1 MHSIW
6 QDIRIGFRMLAKAP
20 GIALAAIFA
29 FGLGIAAATA
39 MISVAQTYILHP
51 ISFPQVDRVV
61 MVLDRAPGRSEG
73 WSEVSPAD
81 FQDWRAQNQS
91 FEGLAA
97 YQWADVN
104 LTGAGE
110 PVKLQGFRVS
120 ANFFDLLRAAPQLG
134 RGFLAG
140 EDEPGRE
147 NEVVLSNGLWKRQ
160 FASDPNI
167 VGRMIRIDGV
177 PTQIVGV
184 MNDSVRFPE
193 SAELWIPLALSPH
206 EKTVRNAHYLGPV
219 GRLKPGVSLEQAQVE
234 MQTIQR
240 RLQTSFPEAEKDW
253 SVIAMPIGEF
263 VAGPGRDYN
272 IMSLWAVGFV
282 ILIACTNVANLLLA
296 RGSARQ
302 AEFSIRTTLGATR
315 GQLMRQVLFESILL
329 SLGGAI
335 AGLLLGSWFIS
346 LIRGAMPPEVER
358 YIPGWDQVR
367 LNQNVFFSALVIAV
381 VAGIVAGF
389 LPALYGTSAKLSEN
403 LKEAGRGGSASRSRM
418 RLRSV
423 FTVVQV
429 ALSLVLLVGAALMA
443 RGVQTLFSLNFKS
456 DPQSV
461 LTFRVSLPNSR
472 YATQQQRVAFFDNL
486 RERLASNSGVGK
498 ATIATQVPF
507 AGYNTSD
514 FTIEGQPIRSGEF
527 HSADLNDVSPSYFEL
542 LQVPVIEGRAFDDR
556 DTSASTPVALISD
569 NLAKTYWPGHSP
581 LGHRIKLGGE
591 TSKEPWTTIV
601 GVVGEVNYDP
611 WRHDIIPAIYF
622 PFRQHPWGDAY
633 LAFRT
638 DGHNEAFLPMIRAA
652 VAGIDP
658 EQPVYDIFSL
668 QRIISNQVLGLSYVA
683 VLMGVLGLMALIL
696 SAVGISGVMAYSVAQ
711 RVREIGVRMALGATP
726 GNVLLMF
733 VKHGLKLMAAGILI
747 GLPLSIGLARLL
759 SSLLYGVR
767 SNDFASFFGG
777 ALILAGV
784 IALASYL
791 PARQATRVDPMVALR
806 YE

>member
-6 QDIRIGFRMLAKAP
+6 QDIRIGFRMLTKAP

-39 MISVAQTYILHP
+39 MISVAQAYILRP
-51 ISFPQVDRVV
+51 ISFPEVDRVV
-61 MVLDRAPGRSEG
+61 MVLDRAPGRTEG
-73 WSEVSPAD
+73 WNEVSPAN
-81 FQDWRAQNQS
+81 FQDFRAQNQS

-97 YQWADVN
+97 YAWADVN

-120 ANFFDLLRAAPQLG
+120 ANFFDVLRTTPQLG

-147 NEVVLSNGLWKRQ
+147 NEVILSNGLWRRQ

-167 VGRMIRIDGV
+167 LGRIIRIDGV
-177 PTQIVGV
+177 PKQIVGV

-193 SAELWIPLALSPH
+193 SAELWIPVALSP
-206 EKTVRNAHYLGPV
+206 EKKNSRTEHYLSLV
-219 GRLKPGVSLEQAQVE
+219 GRLKPGVSLQQAQSE

-240 RLQTSFPEAEKDW
+240 RLQAAFPETEKDW
-253 SVIAMPIGEF
+253 SVVSMTIGEF

-302 AEFSIRTTLGATR
+302 AEFSIRVALGATR
-315 GQLMRQVLFESILL
+315 IQLMRQVLFESVLL

-335 AGLLLGSWFIS
+335 AGLLLGAWFIS

-358 YIPGWDQVR
+358 YIPAWDQVR
-367 LNQNVFFSALVIAV
+367 LNQNVFFSAFAISV
-381 VAGIVAGF
+381 VAGIAAGI
-389 LPALYGTSAKLSEN
+389 LPAFYGTSAKLIEN
-403 LKEAGRGGSASRSRM
+403 LKEAGRGGGASLSRM
-418 RLRSV
+418 RLRSAFV
-423 FTVVQV
+423 VVQV

-456 DPQSV
+456 NPESV
-461 LTFRVSLPNSR
+461 LTFRVTLPKSR
-472 YATQQQRVAFFDNL
+472 YATDQQRVAFFDSL
-486 RERLASNSGVGK
+486 REHLATNSGVQN
-498 ATIATQVPF
+498 ATVALQVPF
-507 AGYNTSD
+507 AGNDTAEFS
-514 FTIEGQPIRSGEF
+514 IEGRPVQPGEF
-527 HSADLNDVSPSYFEL
+527 RSADLNNVSPAYFEL
-542 LQVPVIEGRAFDDR
+542 LHVPVLEGRPFDDH
-556 DTSASTPVALISD
+556 DTADSAPVALISD
-569 NLAKTYWPGHSP
+569 NLAKTYWPGRSA
-581 LGHRIKLGGE
+581 LGHRVKLGGE
-591 TSKEPWTTIV
+591 NSKEPWATIV
-601 GVVGEVNYDP
+601 GVVGEINYDP
-611 WRHDIIPAIYF
+611 YRHDIIPAIYF
-622 PFRQHPWGDAY
+622 PLNQRASADAY
-633 LAFRT
+633 VAFRT
-638 DGHNEAFLPMIRAA
+638 DGNNEAFLPMIRAA
-652 VAGIDP
+652 MASVDP
-658 EQPVYDIFSL
+658 EQPLYDAFSL

-726 GNVLLMF
+726 HTVLVMF
-733 VKHGLKLMAAGILI
+733 VKHGLKLMLAGILV

-767 SNDFASFFGG
+767 SNDFPSFFAG
-777 ALILAGV
+777 AIILGAV
-784 IALASYL
+784 VALASYL
-791 PARQATRVDPMVALR
+791 PARQATRVDPIVALR